1 MSYPLC
7 LCSLRDILT
16 FSYSYYDAARYCLEL
31 KEHRM
36 ALLWAEKVLEVDLYC
51 VGEDYPEYKK
61 VLLIVE
67 EMRNAVHGSKPL
79 SESSLE
85 YFMRG

>member
-1 MSYPLC
+1 
-7 LCSLRDILT
+7 
-16 FSYSYYDAARYCLEL
+16 
-31 KEHRM
+31 M